1 MLSQLIYNFLT
12 LFYHLVM
19 DENLVSNL
27 EDLGLSEKEARVY
40 LANLNLGPSSVQR
53 IAEHAE
59 IKRVTTYVILES
71 LVNLGLVSQ
80 STKGKKT
87 LFIAEDP
94 VSLSRLIAKR
104 EAELKEQKQNFDAIL
119 PQLKNLNSVPAE
131 APVVKFYD
139 GAEGIKSIMKTFYR
153 SVEAEGVK
161 KAYGLSNIDQ
171 LWALFPEFRETA
183 TNPTRV
189 KSGISSQIIYS
200 SKEGPVFKGADR
212 GKLREAR
219 YVPFEKYPINGDLS
233 IVGPHLLLMSL
244 SGSKPVAVTIR
255 SEEIAKGMLAFF
267 KLAWETAEKYN
278 K

>member
-1 MLSQLIYNFLT
+1 
-12 LFYHLVM
+12 M

-59 IKRVTTYVILES
+59 IKRVTTYVILEA

-104 EAELKEQKQNFDAIL
+104 EAELNEQKQNFDAML
-119 PQLKNLNSVPAE
+119 PQLKNLNSVPSE
-131 APVVKFYD
+131 TPVVKFYD
-139 GAEGIKSIMKTFYR
+139 GTEGIKTIVKTFYR
-153 SVEAEGVK
+153 SVEAKGVK
-161 KAYGLSNIDQ
+161 QVYGVSNIDQ
-171 LWALFPEFRETA
+171 LWSLFPEFREA
-183 TNPTRV
+183 ESNPTRV
-189 KSGISSQIIYS
+189 KSGIKSQIIYT
-200 SKEGPVFKGADR
+200 SKDGPIFGTTDNT
-212 GKLREAR
+212 KLRESR
-219 YVPFEKYPINGDLS
+219 YVPLDKYPISGDIS
-233 IVGPHLLLMSL
+233 IVGNYLLLMSL
-244 SGSKPVAVTIR
+244 TGSRPVAVTIK
-255 SEEIAKGMLAFF
+255 SEEIAKGVLAFF
-267 KLAWETAEKYN
+267 NLAWEAAEKYN

>member
-1 MLSQLIYNFLT
+1 
-12 LFYHLVM
+12 M

-59 IKRVTTYVILES
+59 IKRVTTYVILEA

-104 EAELKEQKQNFDAIL
+104 EAELNEQKQNFDAIL
-119 PQLKNLNSVPAE
+119 PQLKNLNNVPVE

-161 KAYGLSNIDQ
+161 QAYGLSNIDQ

-189 KSGISSQIIYS
+189 KSGIRSQIIYT
-200 SKEGPVFKGADR
+200 SKEGSVFKGADQR
-212 GKLREAR
+212 KLREAR
-219 YVPFEKYPINGDLS
+219 YVPGDKYPISGDLS

-244 SGSKPVAVTIR
+244 MGSKPVAVTIR
-255 SEEIAKGMLAFF
+255 SEEIAQGMLAFF
-267 KLAWETAEKYN
+267 KLAWEGAEKYN